1 MAAFRR
7 RLLDNRQP
15 DFLAAYRLFA
25 AGGDVLPQAAPRIA
39 CPTLV
44 MTGAQDP
51 GSTPRMAAELATAI
65 PRAMLDVVPEQK
77 HMLPVENAPRVAAA
91 LEAFLDGRA
100 VGQAA

>member
-1 MAAFRR
+1 
-7 RLLDNRQP
+7 
-15 DFLAAYRLFA
+15 
-25 AGGDVLPQAAPRIA
+25 
-39 CPTLV
+39 